1 MYSEKRVFLT
11 WQTARRIFKTLTPTI
26 SSFISDYNFFI
37 MEQEKSF
44 LEEDSFMDLPPLKRV
59 DQSLALQE
67 LGTMFLC
74 DDFGNEIKNQ
84 EFGRIMT
91 INKSLTKYNFNFSI
105 LV

>member
-1 MYSEKRVFLT
+1 
-11 WQTARRIFKTLTPTI
+11 
-26 SSFISDYNFFI
+26 

-105 LV
+105 LVWIQVAGSRQNLSQGSGCPCRRQGSLS

>member
-11 WQTARRIFKTLTPTI
+11 WQTACRIFKTLTPTI

-74 DDFGNEIKNQ
+74 DDFGNE
-84 EFGRIMT
+84 
-91 INKSLTKYNFNFSI
+91 
-105 LV
+105 